1 MKKLIVLLVVILSI
15 QSSPLALGA
24 KPKCS
29 SQQLVSLNKQ
39 AIEYNDN
46 RAFFL
51 KYIVYAKEA
60 NDGLVRTRRAND
72 VNNEV
77 SFRESFSIAVVNAK
91 KTADNAKGIE
101 KQIRT
106 ALGKCVSGYGVSYT
120 SDYGFL
126 EMNKSIKGVKFP
138 TYFIPS
144 ISVQPLSSSNSTN
157 AVTSPSSSTS
167 AKLNDYFG
175 KLAWSWKDKAS
186 RTLLIDCNYM
196 QTGGSI
202 RGLRAIMIMSANET
216 KLASGQQ
223 WFPKTFSE
231 KYAAQVKT
239 WESGSAPF
247 LYLDLEP
254 VSVLSDPCKVEVKNV
269 PVILGNDSPYW
280 VGPDVYYVGLALV
293 DSTNTL
299 ALVGSFDRWTYSF
312 TTP

>member
-1 MKKLIVLLVVILSI
+1 MRKFALAMVLVLSGLILT
-15 QSSPLALGA
+15 PAMAA
-24 KPKCS
+24 KPKCTN
-29 SQQLVSLNKQ
+29 QELKTLNSL

-46 RAFFL
+46 RAYFL
-51 KYIVYAKEA
+51 KYVVYAREA
-60 NDGLVRTRRAND
+60 NEGLVRTRQSGD
-72 VNNEV
+72 VSNEA
-77 SFRESFSIAVVNAK
+77 SFRESFSIATANAK
-91 KTADNAKGIE
+91 KTATYGKTIENELKKIMAKCI
-101 KQIRT
+101 
-106 ALGKCVSGYGVSYT
+106 SGYGISYS

-126 EMNKSIKGVKFP
+126 KMNTSIKGVKFP
-138 TYFIPS
+138 TYPIPG

-157 AVTSPSSSTS
+157 AVTNPSSSTS
-167 AKLNDYFG
+167 AKLSNYFG
-175 KLAWSWKDKAS
+175 KLSWSWTDKAS

-196 QTGGSI
+196 PTGASV

-216 KLASGQQ
+216 KLAAGQQ

-231 KYAAQVKT
+231 KYASQVKT

-269 PVILGNDSPYW
+269 PVILGSDSPYW

-299 ALVGSFDRWTYSF
+299 AMVGSFDRWTYSF